1 MSDRFRQI
9 IDELLKPIE
18 AELTQR
24 VQAGCSTFPHWIDAI
39 EGSLKKFRRTE
50 ETLTLDLTLHQIMST
65 DRPPPPTPPPIL
77 GLIGAGDVY
86 LLSSP
91 SLSPTLRSRDIFD
104 IPDQ

>member
-18 AELTQR
+18 DELTQR
-24 VQAGCSTFPHWIDAI
+24 VKAGCSTFPHWIDAI
-39 EGSLKKFRRTE
+39 EGSLKKFRRKE
-50 ETLTLDLTLHQIMST
+50 ETLTLDLTLDQIKST
-65 DRPPPPTPPPIL
+65 DRPPPPTPIP